1 MPFIHEHK
9 LLFIHIPKTGGTSV
23 ESKFN
28 VIRKNELYEE
38 KIVKIDGILFAK
50 QHWLPYLIEK
60 EFPEKFKKYKK
71 FCIVRNPYTRVIS
84 EYYYQFPKQKVSFED
99 FVLSRLNDSERDHYL
114 PQHLYFENIDYDYVL
129 RTETLNEDFKKM
141 SKDFSFDGTI
151 KRENKRGNGS
161 ENKMNL
167 LTPKIIEKINS
178 LYEKDFK
185 MFNYEMK

>member
-1 MPFIHEHK
+1 MPFIHQHK

-23 ESKFN
+23 ETKFN

-38 KIVKIDGILFAK
+38 KIKEVDGILFAK

-60 EFPEKFKKYKK
+60 EFPEKFKQYKK

-84 EYYYQFPKQKVSFED
+84 EYFYQYPSQRVSFNN
-99 FVLSRLNDSERDHYL
+99 FVLKQLNTNERDHYL
-114 PQHLYFENIDYDYVL
+114 PQHLYFENIEYDYVL

-141 SKDFSFDGTI
+141 SKDFPFDGEI
-151 KRENKRGNGS
+151 KRINQRGCGS
-161 ENKMNL
+161 ENRMNL
-167 LTPKIIEKINS
+167 LTPETIKKINS

-185 MFNYEMK
+185 MFEYEMK

>member
-99 FVLSRLNDSERDHYL
+99 FVLSRLNDNERDHYL